1 MLVSLLC
8 LAVSVSATP
17 PSVCYSWDVF
27 QDGRLDGR
35 TLRSLKTG
43 PFTCMR
49 ECLVRKSCQ
58 SINYC
63 HPTQECHLNY
73 EITSPNNSLRKENN
87 IFPFKYLEKSNMSH
101 LVSKKKFNLRIFG
114 GSFFL
119 FPKGLSELF
128 LSQFAPLSVVGV
140 IIVLKFIFL
149 RINPT

>member
-1 MLVSLLC
+1 MLASLLC
-8 LAVSVSATP
+8 LAVSVPATH

-101 LVSKKKFNLRIFG
+101 LVSKKNRRRNFQFKDFWGFIF
-114 GSFFL
+114 FI

-128 LSQFAPLSVVGV
+128 
-140 IIVLKFIFL
+140 
-149 RINPT
+149 